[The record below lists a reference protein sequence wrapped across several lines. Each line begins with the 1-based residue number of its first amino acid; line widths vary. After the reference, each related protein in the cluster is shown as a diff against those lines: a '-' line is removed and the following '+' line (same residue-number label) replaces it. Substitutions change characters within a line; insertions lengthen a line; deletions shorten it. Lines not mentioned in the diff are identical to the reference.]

1 MEGGKVGQFCRKQY
15 NSEYYL
21 RNKERIREHR
31 LKRKTEIQPS
41 IVESQ
46 LSLFEIQRGPQIG
59 QPRSQTFKFE
69 FLGLLVQ
76 ILLIAGITY
85 FLLREAVEFYQSN
98 NSNLEQS
105 ILAALLVEGL
115 LIVFAFLKPSNLV
128 SQILVK
134 TVLALLFLY
143 SSWSFSSNVIGKG
156 IGNIAQGEVLRE
168 TISGLKSTMVK
179 NDLAIEVFMQKGWL
193 SAARKL
199 TNENN
204 EHRKRLLELQAKEM
218 NQISRPEGA
227 EKSNTISLVVLR
239 FLFQISN
246 IILVHQL
253 SSGFQKKHCSRRR
266 SHFSYGKY
274 PRALLAQF

>member
-115 LIVFAFLKPSNLV
+115 LIVFAFLKPSNLL

-134 TVLALLFLY
+134 TVLALLFFY

-156 IGNIAQGEVLRE
+156 MGNIAQGEVLRE
-168 TISGLKSTMVK
+168 TISGLKSTMMK

-204 EHRKRLLELQAKEM
+204 EHRKSLLELQANEM
-218 NQISRPEGA
+218 NQSLRPEQA
-227 EKSNTISLVVLR
+227 QKSNTISLVVLR

-253 SSGFQKKHCSRRR
+253 SSGFQRQFRSRRR
-266 SHFSYGKY
+266 TMVWRREMDF
-274 PRALLAQF
+274 AAA

>member
-1 MEGGKVGQFCRKQY
+1 MGQFCRKQY

-31 LKRKTEIQPS
+31 LKRKIEIQPS

-98 NSNLEQS
+98 NSNFEQS

-128 SQILVK
+128 RQILVK

-156 IGNIAQGEVLRE
+156 MGNIAQGEVLKE
-168 TISGLKSTMVK
+168 TISGLKSTMMK

-204 EHRKRLLELQAKEM
+204 EHRKRLLELQTHEM
-218 NQISRPEGA
+218 NQSLRPEGA
-227 EKSNTISLVVLR
+227 QKSNTISLVVLR

-253 SSGFQKKHCSRRR
+253 SSGFQRQFRSRRR
-266 SHFSYGKY
+266 TMVWRREMDF
-274 PRALLAQF
+274 AAA

>member
-21 RNKERIREHR
+21 RNKERIREYR

-115 LIVFAFLKPSNLV
+115 LIVFAFLKPSNLL

-156 IGNIAQGEVLRE
+156 MGNIAQGEVLRE
-168 TISGLKSTMVK
+168 TISGLKATMMK

-204 EHRKRLLELQAKEM
+204 EHRKRLLELQTHEM
-218 NQISRPEGA
+218 NQNKRPEGA
-227 EKSNTISLVVLR
+227 QKSNTISLVALR

-253 SSGFQKKHCSRRR
+253 SSGFQRQFRSRRR
-266 SHFSYGKY
+266 TMVWRGEMI
-274 PRALLAQF
+274 PLN

>member
-1 MEGGKVGQFCRKQY
+1 MGQFCRKRY

-21 RNKERIREHR
+21 RNKERIREYR

-59 QPRSQTFKFE
+59 QHRSQTFKFE

-85 FLLREAVEFYQSN
+85 FLLHEAVEFYQSN
-98 NSNLEQS
+98 HSNLEQS
-105 ILAALLVEGL
+105 ILAAFLVEGL
-115 LIVFAFLKPSNLV
+115 LIVFAFLKPSNLP

-134 TVLALLFLY
+134 AVLVILFLY

-156 IGNIAQGEVLRE
+156 MGNIAQGEVLRE
-168 TISGLKSTMVK
+168 SISGLKATMMK
-179 NDLAIEVFMQKGWL
+179 NDLAIEVFMNKAWL

-199 TNENN
+199 TTENN
-204 EHRKRLLELQAKEM
+204 ELRRRLLELQAQEM
-218 NQISRPEGA
+218 NQSRPEGA
-227 EKSNTISLVVLR
+227 QISNTFSLVVLR

-253 SSGFQKKHCSRRR
+253 SSSFQRQYRSRRR
-266 SHFSYGKY
+266 TQVCRGEMIF
-274 PRALLAQF
+274 AAV

>member
-1 MEGGKVGQFCRKQY
+1 LQKAIQFGILRFATK
-15 NSEYYL
+15 SESE
-21 RNKERIREHR
+21 NIGSSER
-31 LKRKTEIQPS
+31 LKFNPQELNLNSPCLKFNVVLKSVNLGVKLSNLNFLASWSRYS
-41 IVESQ
+41 LLLES
-46 LSLFEIQRGPQIG
+46 LTFYSVKRLNFI
-59 QPRSQTFKFE
+59 SQTI
-69 FLGLLVQ
+69 Q
-76 ILLIAGITY
+76 T
-85 FLLREAVEFYQSN
+85 
-98 NSNLEQS
+98 LEQS

-156 IGNIAQGEVLRE
+156 MGNIAQGEVLRE
-168 TISGLKSTMVK
+168 TISGLKATMVK

-204 EHRKRLLELQAKEM
+204 EHRKRLLELQAQEM
-218 NQISRPEGA
+218 NQSLRPEGA
-227 EKSNTISLVVLR
+227 QKSNTISLVVLR

-253 SSGFQKKHCSRRR
+253 SSGFQRQFRSRRR
-266 SHFSYGKY
+266 TMVWRREMDF
-274 PRALLAQF
+274 AAA

>member
-1 MEGGKVGQFCRKQY
+1 VGQFCRKQY

-105 ILAALLVEGL
+105 VLAALLVEGL
-115 LIVFAFLKPSNLV
+115 FVSRQLKRA
-128 SQILVK
+128 
-134 TVLALLFLY
+134 T
-143 SSWSFSSNVIGKG
+143 G
-156 IGNIAQGEVLRE
+156 
-168 TISGLKSTMVK
+168 
-179 NDLAIEVFMQKGWL
+179 
-193 SAARKL
+193 
-199 TNENN
+199 TN
-204 EHRKRLLELQAKEM
+204 
-218 NQISRPEGA
+218 
-227 EKSNTISLVVLR
+227 
-239 FLFQISN
+239 
-246 IILVHQL
+246 
-253 SSGFQKKHCSRRR
+253 
-266 SHFSYGKY
+266 
-274 PRALLAQF
+274 

>member
-1 MEGGKVGQFCRKQY
+1 MEGGKVGQFCRKRY

-21 RNKERIREHR
+21 RNKERIREYR

-46 LSLFEIQRGPQIG
+46 LSLFEIQRGPQIV

-85 FLLREAVEFYQSN
+85 FLLHEAVEFYQSN
-98 NSNLEQS
+98 HSNLEQS
-105 ILAALLVEGL
+105 ILAAFLVEGL
-115 LIVFAFLKPSNLV
+115 LIVFAFLKPSNLP

-134 TVLALLFLY
+134 AVLVILFLY

-156 IGNIAQGEVLRE
+156 MGNIAQGEVLRE
-168 TISGLKSTMVK
+168 SISGLKATMMK
-179 NDLAIEVFMQKGWL
+179 NDLAIEVFMNKAWL

-199 TNENN
+199 TTENN
-204 EHRKRLLELQAKEM
+204 ELRRRLLELQAQEM
-218 NQISRPEGA
+218 NQSRPEGA
-227 EKSNTISLVVLR
+227 QISNTFSLVVLR

-253 SSGFQKKHCSRRR
+253 SSSFQRQYRSRRR
-266 SHFSYGKY
+266 TQVCRGEMIF
-274 PRALLAQF
+274 AAV

>member
-69 FLGLLVQ
+69 FLGLLTQ

-115 LIVFAFLKPSNLV
+115 LIVFAFLKPSNLL

-156 IGNIAQGEVLRE
+156 MGNIAQGEVLRE
-168 TISGLKSTMVK
+168 TISGLKSTMMK

-204 EHRKRLLELQAKEM
+204 EHRKSLLELQANEM
-218 NQISRPEGA
+218 NQSLRPEQA
-227 EKSNTISLVVLR
+227 QKSNTISLVVLR

-253 SSGFQKKHCSRRR
+253 SSGFQRQFRSRRR
-266 SHFSYGKY
+266 TMVWRREMDF
-274 PRALLAQF
+274 AAA